1 MVLQK
6 FKLLIGKFWHVIVLL
21 LAIVLLLVQ
30 PEQMSVSTAA
40 KRIEQKIAVDAT
52 EFEKACNNKALTDRI
67 FKGTATEED
76 LAALKL
82 TNLPLFFYQNDS
94 LVFWTDNK
102 SLMLSKPSSIKDNIS
117 LQRLQNGWY
126 VVFNQIQ
133 AGGSKTIIGLD
144 LVQHTFASPGKFL
157 RNDLD
162 MGISLPRRYQFATSS
177 PASPINFAE
186 VSINQVPAFY
196 IVEANT
202 NAEEDD
208 SEILVALLFIIFFV
222 FAYYVNTISLKLLER
237 FDFIKSFVGLIFS
250 SIALVTLFI
259 VGRSLL
265 LDVSPTLFN
274 PVYCAS
280 SWFVLS
286 LGDLLLYCLLLV
298 WWLLFAAKFKDFDYP
313 IAKAKW
319 KRHTHQSLLLF
330 IVYAASLLIVFV
342 VKTLVIDSLVS
353 LQIFNLLSLDLY
365 SFVGLF
371 CIALIVLAHY
381 LISFRVI
388 KLIYGISLSTVSF
401 LLNCLIITILF
412 SVAFLNGEYSEVL
425 IASALWTTAWLFIL
439 LSIYEDKFTLRRTR
453 NLVVITALYAVVGT
467 YLIENL
473 YEKRERNLRTLAAQ
487 TLLQERDFL
496 TETNFEHTVAEIKSD
511 SSISMETSSEVIRER
526 LNTFYFN
533 KYLNKYDVIV
543 SVVGSKDSSVELL
556 QFDALKQRTLGAV
569 NPSGKLKLC
578 EDSVGQS
585 AYISLIEAGGRSI
598 AVEMKPRIY
607 ASGNLYAELIADNSL
622 ANRVNEEGFSYAV
635 YRHNKLVAQRGEYAY
650 NYYWND
656 DYKFDGAKEVFID
669 VLGWEH
675 NIHELSN
682 NKRVI
687 ITVKQESFFEPVA
700 SFSYLFT
707 FFFLLVSIF
716 LLFIK
721 LRKRIIYKEQFF
733 DGFYTSFRTRINYS
747 LLAIIFTSFVVIG
760 IITISFFSE
769 QYNQFYADKLAAKE
783 NAVIAALEL
792 HLKMHSKEQQAQ
804 TLLHE
809 LGNELGQLSLINAID
824 INLFDLKGD
833 LIATSQ
839 APLFDRG
846 IMSRKMNATAFF
858 HFAKSS
864 ESQFSQSE
872 NIGALTY
879 RATYFPLKD
888 ASDKTL
894 AFVGIPYYERN
905 QNIEDEVGAFLIA
918 LMNVYVFLLLCAAAL
933 AYFISNSVT
942 RPLSFIADKL
952 QMVNLG
958 KKNEPI
964 EWNSR
969 DEIGI
974 LVKQYNR
981 MIREL
986 EHSAEQLAR
995 TERET
1000 AWREM
1005 AKQIAHEIKNPLTP
1019 MKLSIQY
1026 LQKAINENH
1035 PNVNQLAERVA
1046 KTVTEQIDNLT
1057 AIATSFSSFAKMP
1070 KGENEVVEL
1079 NNMLQGITELFSTEQ
1094 EANIRFETS
1103 LIQAQVFADRSQMLS
1118 VFNNLVK
1125 NGIQAVGDEKIADIK
1140 VYITEE
1146 HDMIKVEVSD
1156 NGVGIEE
1163 ENYIKVF
1170 APNFTTKSSGTGL
1183 GLAIAMQIIEGIGGA
1198 IWFESLVGE
1207 GTSFFV
1213 IIPKHIAE
1221 DGK

>member
-1 MVLQK
+1 
-6 FKLLIGKFWHVIVLL
+6 
-21 LAIVLLLVQ
+21 
-30 PEQMSVSTAA
+30 VS
-40 KRIEQKIAVDAT
+40 
-52 EFEKACNNKALTDRI
+52 L
-67 FKGTATEED
+67 
-76 LAALKL
+76 
-82 TNLPLFFYQNDS
+82 
-94 LVFWTDNK
+94 
-102 SLMLSKPSSIKDNIS
+102 
-117 LQRLQNGWY
+117 
-126 VVFNQIQ
+126 
-133 AGGSKTIIGLD
+133 
-144 LVQHTFASPGKFL
+144 
-157 RNDLD
+157 
-162 MGISLPRRYQFATSS
+162 
-177 PASPINFAE
+177 
-186 VSINQVPAFY
+186 
-196 IVEANT
+196 
-202 NAEEDD
+202 
-208 SEILVALLFIIFFV
+208 FV
-222 FAYYVNTISLKLLER
+222 F
-237 FDFIKSFVGLIFS
+237 
-250 SIALVTLFI
+250 
-259 VGRSLL
+259 GRSLL
-265 LDVSPTLFN
+265 LDVSPPLFN

-280 SWFVLS
+280 AWFVFS
-286 LGDLLLYCLLLV
+286 LGDLFLYCLLPV
-298 WWLLFAAKFKDFDYP
+298 WWLLFAAKFKNFDYP

-319 KRHTHQSLLLF
+319 KRHLHQSLLLL
-330 IVYAASLLIVFV
+330 IVFVATLFIVFV

-401 LLNCLIITILF
+401 LLNCLIITIVF
-412 SVAFLNGEYSEVL
+412 SVVFLNNEYSEVL
-425 IASALWTTAWLFIL
+425 IASTLWTTAWLLIL
-439 LSIYEDKFTLRRTR
+439 LWVYEDNFTLRRTR

-496 TETNFEHTVAEIKSD
+496 TETNFEQTIAAIKSD
-511 SSISMETSSEVIRER
+511 MVITKSTSDEAIRER
-526 LNTFYFN
+526 LNTFYLN
-533 KYLNKYDVIV
+533 KYLNKYDVLV
-543 SVVGSKDSSVELL
+543 SIVGSKDSLAALL
-556 QFDALKQRTLGAV
+556 RFDAFKQRTLGAL
-569 NPSGKLKLC
+569 NPSGVLKLC

-585 AYISLIEAGGRSI
+585 TYIGLIEAGGRSI
-598 AVEMKPRIY
+598 AVEMKPRLY

-622 ANRVNEEGFSYAV
+622 ANRVNEEGFSYAI

-650 NYYWND
+650 SYYWND
-656 DYKFDGAKEVFID
+656 EFKFDGAKEVFID
-669 VLGWEH
+669 VPGWEH
-675 NIHELSN
+675 NIHELDN

-687 ITVKQESFFEPVA
+687 VTVKQESFFEPVA

-707 FFFLLVSIF
+707 FFFLLVTVF

-721 LRKRIIYKEQFF
+721 LRKKILYNEQFF
-733 DGFYTSFRTRINYS
+733 DGFYTSFRTRINYA
-747 LLAIIFTSFVVIG
+747 LLAIIFASFVVIG
-760 IITISFFSE
+760 IITISFFKE
-769 QYNQFYADKLAAKE
+769 QYNQFYADRLAAKE
-783 NAVIAALEL
+783 NAVITALEL
-792 HLKMHSKEQQAQ
+792 HLKIHQHTQVSQISI
-804 TLLHE
+804 LGE
-809 LGNELGQLSLINAID
+809 LGNQLAQLSLINSID

-846 IMSRKMNATAFF
+846 IISRKMNANAFF
-858 HFAKSS
+858 HFAGSS

-888 ASDKTL
+888 ANDKTL

-905 QNIEDEVGAFLIA
+905 QNIDDEVGAFLIA
-918 LMNVYVFLLLCAAAL
+918 LMNVYVFLLICAAAL

-986 EHSAEQLAR
+986 ENSAEQLAR
-995 TERET
+995 TERES

-1046 KTVTEQIDNLT
+1046 KTLTEQIDNLT

-1070 KGENEVVEL
+1070 KGENEQVDL
-1079 NNMLQGITELFSTEQ
+1079 NNMLEGITDLFSTEQ
-1094 EANIRFETS
+1094 EANIEFNTS
-1103 LIQAQVFADRSQMLS
+1103 LMKAIVFADRNQMLS

-1125 NGIQAVGDEKIADIK
+1125 NGIQSVKDEKIAEIK
-1140 VYITEE
+1140 VFITEE
-1146 HDMIKVEVSD
+1146 HNMIKVEVRD

-1163 ENYIKVF
+1163 ENYTKVF
-1170 APNFTTKSSGTGL
+1170 APNFTTKSSGMGL
-1183 GLAIAMQIIEGIGGA
+1183 GLAITMQIIEGIGGA
-1198 IWFESLVGE
+1198 IWFETVVGE

-1213 IIPKHIAE
+1213 VIPKHNT
-1221 DGK
+1221 DV

>member
-6 FKLLIGKFWHVIVLL
+6 FKSLIGQFWHVIVLV
-21 LAIVLLLVQ
+21 LAVVLLLVQ
-30 PEQMSVSTAA
+30 PEQMSVNTAA
-40 KRIEQKIAVDAT
+40 KRIEQKIADDVTA
-52 EFEKACNNKALTDRI
+52 FEAICNNKSLKDKIYRGA
-67 FKGTATEED
+67 ATEED
-76 LAALKL
+76 LVKLKSI
-82 TNLPLFFYQNDS
+82 NLPLFFYEDDS
-94 LVFWTDNK
+94 LVFWTENK
-102 SLMLSKPSSIKDNIS
+102 SLLLSKPSLIKDKVS

-126 VVFNQIQ
+126 IAFKQIE
-133 AGGSKTIIGLD
+133 AGGTKAIVGLD
-144 LVQHTFASPGKFL
+144 LVQHTFATPGKFL
-157 RNDLD
+157 RNELD
-162 MGISLPRRYQFATSS
+162 MGISLPKRYQFALSAPISS
-177 PASPINFAE
+177 VRSAA

-196 IVEANT
+196 LEETNT
-202 NAEEDD
+202 NAGEDD
-208 SEILVALLFIIFFV
+208 NGILVALLFVIFFV
-222 FAYYVNTISLKLLER
+222 LAYYVNSVSVKLLER
-237 FDFIKSFVGLIFS
+237 FDFRQIFVSFVLS
-250 SIALVTLFI
+250 SIVLVFFF
-259 VGRSLL
+259 VWGRSLL
-265 LDVSPTLFN
+265 LDVSPPLFN

-286 LGDLLLYCLLLV
+286 LGDLLLYCLLPV

-319 KRHTHQSLLLF
+319 KRHIHQSLLLLA
-330 IVYAASLLIVFV
+330 VYTSSLFLVFV

-381 LISFRVI
+381 LVSFRVI

-401 LLNCLIITILF
+401 LLNCLVFTIVF
-412 SVAFLNGEYSEVL
+412 SVPFLNSEYSEVL
-425 IASALWTTAWLFIL
+425 IASALWTSAWLLIM
-439 LSIYEDKFTLRRTR
+439 LSVYEDQFTLRSTK
-453 NLVVITALYAVVGT
+453 NLVIITALYALIGT

-496 TETNFEHTVAEIKSD
+496 TETNFEQTVAAIKKD
-511 SSISMETSSEVIRER
+511 IAISKETSDEAIRER

-533 KYLNKYDVIV
+533 KYLNKYDLQM
-543 SVVGSKDSSVELL
+543 SLADSKSLSNELL
-556 QFDALKQRTLGAV
+556 QFDALKLRTLGAL
-569 NPSGKLKLC
+569 NPSDLLKLC
-578 EDSVGQS
+578 EDSVGQY
-585 AYISLIEAGGRSI
+585 AYIGLIEAGARSI

-622 ANRVNEEGFSYAV
+622 ANRVNEEGFSYAI

-650 NYYWND
+650 SYYWND
-656 DYKFDGAKEVFID
+656 EYKFDGAKEVFID
-669 VLGWEH
+669 VPGWEH
-675 NIHELSN
+675 NIHELDN

-687 ITVKQESFFEPVA
+687 VTVKQESFFEPVA

-707 FFFLLVSIF
+707 YFFLLVAVF

-721 LRKRIIYKEQFF
+721 LRKKILYNEQFF

-747 LLAIIFTSFVVIG
+747 LLAIIFASFVVIG
-760 IITISFFSE
+760 IITISFFRE
-769 QYNQFYADKLAAKE
+769 QYNQFYADRLAAKE
-783 NAVIAALEL
+783 NAVITALEL
-792 HLKMHSKEQQAQ
+792 HLKMHYKGQQAQ
-804 TLLHE
+804 QNVLQE
-809 LGNELGQLSLINAID
+809 LGQELNQLSLINSID
-824 INLFDLKGD
+824 INLFDLKGN

-846 IMSRKMNATAFF
+846 ILSRKMNAAAFF
-858 HFAKSS
+858 HFAGST

-872 NIGALTY
+872 NIGALNY
-879 RATYFPLKD
+879 RATYFPLND
-888 ASDKTL
+888 ANENTL

-918 LMNVYVFLLLCAAAL
+918 LMNVYVFLLICAAAL

-986 EHSAEQLAR
+986 ENSAEQLAR
-995 TERET
+995 TERES

-1046 KTVTEQIDNLT
+1046 KTLTEQIDNLT

-1079 NNMLQGITELFSTEQ
+1079 NNMLEGITDLFSAEQ
-1094 EANIRFETS
+1094 EANIHFETT
-1103 LIQAQVFADRSQMLS
+1103 LAQALVFADRSQMLS

-1140 VYITEE
+1140 VFISEE
-1146 HDMIKVEVSD
+1146 HNMIKVEVRD

-1163 ENYIKVF
+1163 ENYTKVF

-1183 GLAIAMQIIEGIGGA
+1183 GLAITMQIIEGIGGA
-1198 IWFESLVGE
+1198 IWFETVVGE

-1213 IIPKHIAE
+1213 IIPKHTTE
-1221 DGK
+1221 V